1 MKYRLTWALGL
12 AAWTMTAQPIS
23 FCVGSCADLR
33 DDETESIF
41 SRIAEEEKSFFLWLG
56 DNVYFNQ
63 ADWQNGETMRQA
75 YDRRFATQPVQ
86 ALLQSSRQLAIYDD
100 HDFGP
105 NDADSSFEGRRHS
118 ARVFGEFWL
127 ETPTQVD
134 RFGDIRWSERYG
146 SVLMIGLDDRYH
158 RGPLGIQI
166 LGKAQLNW
174 LAQTLR
180 EHADAS
186 IVFIAVGSQVLN
198 DAEVFENYSR
208 FPQEREALLSLCA
221 RAGMPVVFLTGDR
234 HHGEIS
240 QKKVDGVTLTEIT
253 ASPLTSTTHSP
264 SKEEI
269 KANKSLLK
277 NTVLSE
283 GHYAKLDWDGEARLS
298 VSFITKEGETKVN
311 KTLKL
316 LPL

>member
-1 MKYRLTWALGL
+1 MKHSIALALSL
-12 AAWTMTAQPIS
+12 AVFALRAQPLS

-33 DDETESIF
+33 DDESESIF
-41 SRIAEEEKSFFLWLG
+41 LQIADEEKAFFVWLG
-56 DNVYFNQ
+56 DNLYFKQ
-63 ADWQNGETMRQA
+63 DDWQNDESMRRA
-75 YDRRFATQPVQ
+75 YERRFVTQPVQ

-105 NDADSSFEGRRHS
+105 NDADSLFFGRRFS
-118 ARVFGEFWL
+118 AQVFAEFWV
-127 ETPTQVD
+127 ETPTQLEL
-134 RFGDIRWSERYG
+134 FKDIRWSERYG

-158 RGPLGIQI
+158 RGPLGTHI
-166 LGKAQLNW
+166 LGKGQLNW
-174 LAQTLR
+174 LGQTL
-180 EHADAS
+180 EAQADAS
-186 IVFIAVGSQVLN
+186 IVFIALGSQVLN

-208 FPQEREALLSLCA
+208 YPEERQALLSLCA

-240 QKKVDGVTLTEIT
+240 QKKVEGVTLTEIT
-253 ASPLTSTTHSP
+253 ASPLTSTTHRP
-264 SKEEI
+264 SQEEL
-269 KANKSLLK
+269 KANKSVLK

-283 GHYAKLDWDGEARLS
+283 GHYAKVSWDGTSKLS
-298 VSFITKEGETKVN
+298 VLFITKEGETKVD

>member
-1 MKYRLTWALGL
+1 
-12 AAWTMTAQPIS
+12 MTAQPFS

-33 DDETESIF
+33 DDEAESIF
-41 SRIAEEEKSFFLWLG
+41 LHAAKEEKAFFLWLG
-56 DNVYFNQ
+56 DNLYFGKE
-63 ADWQNGETMRQA
+63 DWQTDESMRRA
-75 YDRRFATQPVQ
+75 YDKRFATQPVQ

-105 NDADSSFEGRRHS
+105 NDADSSFEGRRLS

-134 RFGDIRWSERYG
+134 RYGDIRWAERYG

-158 RGPLGIQI
+158 RGPLGTHI
-166 LGKAQLNW
+166 LGKGQMNW

-180 EHADAS
+180 KHADAS
-186 IVFIAVGSQVLN
+186 IVFIAIGSQVLN

-208 FPQEREALLSLCA
+208 FPEEREALLSLCA

-240 QKKVDGVTLTEIT
+240 QKKVDGVILTEIT

-264 SKEEI
+264 SKEEL

-283 GHYAKLDWDGEARLS
+283 GHYAKLNWDGEAQLS
-298 VSFITKEGETKVN
+298 VAFITKDGETKVN